1 LGTKFVIELPVE
13 ARPARA
19 LAPQASATP
28 PAAEGKA
35 ILIVDDEAGIM
46 SALAYLLNR
55 DGYVVNTASN
65 GRLALEKLA
74 ERAYDL
80 ILCDLRMPELD
91 GPGLYRELE
100 QRAPDLLKRM
110 IFLTGDTLSS
120 ETTLFLEKADMPY
133 LSKPFRAADVR
144 RVVQQRLQN

>member
-1 LGTKFVIELPVE
+1 VE
-13 ARPARA
+13 RRPAPA
-19 LAPQASATP
+19 LTPHAPATP
-28 PAAEGKA
+28 PAAASKA

-55 DGYVVNTASN
+55 DGYVVNTAST
-65 GRLALEKLA
+65 GRLALEKLE

-100 QRAPDLLKRM
+100 QRDPNLLKRM
-110 IFLTGDTLSS
+110 IFLTGDTLST
-120 ETTLFLEKADMPY
+120 ETTIFLKNADMPY

-144 RVVQQRLQN
+144 RVVQQKLQD

>member
-1 LGTKFVIELPVE
+1 
-13 ARPARA
+13 
-19 LAPQASATP
+19 
-28 PAAEGKA
+28 
-35 ILIVDDEAGIM
+35 M
-46 SALAYLLNR
+46 SALAYLLSR
-55 DGYVVNTASN
+55 DGYAVNTASN
-65 GRLALEKLA
+65 GRLALEKI
-74 ERAYDL
+74 EQRAYDL

-120 ETTLFLEKADMPY
+120 ETSIFLKSADMPY

-144 RVVQQRLQN
+144 RVVQQKLQQ